1 MTVHEFV
8 DVLDETL
15 PQPVGSRPAAWAAD
29 RARLLGA
36 RVAAGARAHRHS
48 LALLAVLLPVVALV
62 HGVNFD
68 GWPGRVTDDEGTYA
82 AQAYSMQYWNRI
94 AHYTYWYDHPFG
106 GWLLIAIY
114 TKLTDGFH
122 RAATAVTAARELM
135 FLLHLASCVLLYR
148 FGRLLGLRR
157 FFAGLALLVFSL
169 SPLALW
175 YQRMA
180 FLDNIA
186 VMWLLAAFVCAASPR
201 RSVAAAALA
210 GTFMAFSFWSKETT
224 LLFLPGLY
232 VLLWQHRDPRNW
244 RFVRRNFLGC
254 LIGICGIYI
263 LYAAAKNE
271 LFEGPGHVSLEW
283 AVRWQLFDRAPSG
296 SVLDTGSDTYNV
308 VRSWLDLDPYL
319 VLAGIAAA
327 VPLLALRRLRVVS
340 ALLLIQ
346 FGFIFR
352 NGYLPNPYVTA
363 MLPFAALCA
372 AGLLDAA
379 LPRALPRAGGA
390 DGERDGDGNAGGG
403 ALGVPGW
410 LTAVW
415 TGLRRGAVAAAVIGS
430 VVALAWDWTPKIH
443 TALTMDASAPSRDAT
458 RWFLAHIR
466 DDGTVI
472 TDDIAWTDLTIHG
485 RRPLPVWFYKLDLDP
500 QVRGHFPH
508 GWKDVDYLMMGKP
521 PDSVLAEVPIVA
533 EALHHSV
540 VLKSFGNGEIE
551 IRRVLPPGCRIDIP
565 PARCGPDASER
576 TIPSA
581 GAGNHGSDYGYV
593 PAASGQGPAARV
605 GDLNSTTPRP
615 GDGDAQRAA
624 SGSGRSGGGAGE
636 PARESG
642 DSARHQDGVL
652 SPGGG

>member
-1 MTVHEFV
+1 MTVP
-8 DVLDETL
+8 DVFDALDETL
-15 PQPVGSRPAAWAAD
+15 PRPVASSPAAWAAD
-29 RARLLGA
+29 RARLLSA
-36 RVAAGARAHRHS
+36 RVADGARAHRRS
-48 LALLAVLLPVVALV
+48 LALLAVLLPIVAVV

-135 FLLHLASCVLLYR
+135 FLLHLVSCVLLYR
-148 FGRLLGLRR
+148 LGRLLGLRR

-232 VLLWQHRDPRNW
+232 VLLWQHRDSRNW

-254 LIGICGIYI
+254 LLGICGIYI

-340 ALLLIQ
+340 ALLLLQ

-379 LPRALPRAGGA
+379 LPRTPLRVAGA
-390 DGERDGDGNAGGG
+390 DGERDGDGG
-403 ALGVPGW
+403 ARGVPGW

-415 TGLRRGAVAAAVIGS
+415 TGLRRGAVAVAVVGS
-430 VVALAWDWTPKIH
+430 VVTLAWDWTPKIH
-443 TALTMDASAPSRDAT
+443 TALTVDASAPSRDAT
-458 RWFLAHIR
+458 RWFLAHIH
-466 DDGTVI
+466 DNGTVI
-472 TDDIAWTDLTIHG
+472 TDDIAWTDLVVAG

-500 QVRGHFPH
+500 EVRGHFPH

-551 IRRVLPPGCRIDIP
+551 IRRVLPPGCRPDIP
-565 PARCGPDASER
+565 PAHCGPDASQR
-576 TIPSA
+576 LSPSA
-581 GAGNHGSDYGYV
+581 GAGDYNSDHGYAPVGG
-593 PAASGQGPAARV
+593 GQGPVVRV
-605 GDLNSTTPRP
+605 GDPGSGAARP
-615 GDGDAQRAA
+615 GDGDAQRPAG
-624 SGSGRSGGGAGE
+624 GSGRLGGGVGE
-636 PARESG
+636 SARDSG
-642 DSARHQDGVL
+642 DPLRRRDGVL
-652 SPGGG
+652 SPGGP

>member
-1 MTVHEFV
+1 MTVP
-8 DVLDETL
+8 DVFDAFDETV
-15 PQPVGSRPAAWAAD
+15 PRPVARRPAAWAAD
-29 RARLLGA
+29 RARLLGVW
-36 RVAAGARAHRHS
+36 VAAGARAHRHS
-48 LALLAVLLPVVALV
+48 VVLLAVLLPIVAV
-62 HGVNFD
+62 IHGVNFD

-135 FLLHLASCVLLYR
+135 FLLHLTSCVLLYR
-148 FGRLLGLRR
+148 LGRLLGLRR

-180 FLDNIA
+180 FLDNIG

-296 SVLDTGSDTYNV
+296 SVLDHGSDTYNV

-340 ALLLIQ
+340 ALLLMQ

-372 AGLLDAA
+372 AGLLDVV
-379 LPRALPRAGGA
+379 LPRIRPRTPVDLDQDDDDRGGEA
-390 DGERDGDGNAGGG
+390 R
-403 ALGVPGW
+403 GVPGW
-410 LTAVW
+410 LTAAW
-415 TGLRRGAVAAAVIGS
+415 TGLRRGAVAVAVIGS
-430 VVALAWDWTPKIH
+430 VVTLAWDWTPKIH
-443 TALTMDASAPSRDAT
+443 TALTRDASAPSRDAT
-458 RWFLAHIR
+458 RWFLAHIH

-533 EALHHSV
+533 EAIHHSV

-565 PARCGPDASER
+565 PARCGPDASEQ

-593 PAASGQGPAARV
+593 PAASGQSPAVRV
-605 GDLNSTTPRP
+605 GDPGSTTPRP
-615 GDGDAQRAA
+615 GDGDAQRPAG
-624 SGSGRSGGGAGE
+624 GSGRPGGGAGE
-636 PARESG
+636 SARESA
-642 DSARHQDGVL
+642 DSARHRDGVL

>member
-1 MTVHEFV
+1 MTTVP
-8 DVLDETL
+8 DVFDETL
-15 PQPVGSRPAAWAAD
+15 PHPVAPRPAAWAAD

-36 RVAAGARAHRHS
+36 WVAAGARAHRSS
-48 LALLAVLLPVVALV
+48 LVLLAVLLPVVAVV

-135 FLLHLASCVLLYR
+135 FLLHLVSCVLLYR
-148 FGRLLGLRR
+148 LGRLLGLRR

-180 FLDNIA
+180 FLDNIG

-254 LIGICGIYI
+254 LLGICGIYI

-340 ALLLIQ
+340 ALLLMQ

-372 AGLLDAA
+372 AGLLDAV
-379 LPRALPRAGGA
+379 LPRALPRMSTDHGG
-390 DGERDGDGNAGGG
+390 RDGDGERHGHGDGDGHGDAVRERGGG
-403 ALGVPGW
+403 RGMPEW
-410 LTAVW
+410 TTAAW
-415 TGLRRGAVAAAVIGS
+415 TGLRRGAVAAAVVGS
-430 VVALAWDWTPKIH
+430 VVTLAWDWTPKIH
-443 TALTMDASAPSRDAT
+443 KALTLDASAPSRDAT
-458 RWFLAHIR
+458 RWFLAHIH

-500 QVRGHFPH
+500 EVRGHFPH

-551 IRRVLPPGCRIDIP
+551 IRRVLPPGCRVDIP
-565 PARCGPDASER
+565 PARCGPGPDS
-576 TIPSA
+576 
-581 GAGNHGSDYGYV
+581 V
-593 PAASGQGPAARV
+593 PARS
-605 GDLNSTTPRP
+605 
-615 GDGDAQRAA
+615 GDGDAQRPA
-624 SGSGRSGGGAGE
+624 SGRGHPGAGAGE
-636 PARESG
+636 PARDSG
-642 DSARHQDGVL
+642 DPLRRRDGVL

>member
-1 MTVHEFV
+1 MTLSDLDTIPLGIPRSPAVPAVPAVRAVPVVHRG
-8 DVLDETL
+8 L
-15 PQPVGSRPAAWAAD
+15 AA
-29 RARLLGA
+29 
-36 RVAAGARAHRHS
+36 ARAHRHS
-48 LALLAVLLPVVALV
+48 LAVLAVVLPVVAV
-62 HGVNFD
+62 IHGVNFD

-135 FLLHLASCVLLYR
+135 FLLHLVSCVLLYR
-148 FGRLLGLRR
+148 LGRLLGLRR
-157 FFAGLALLVFSL
+157 FFAAVALLAFSL
-169 SPLALW
+169 SPLGLW

-186 VMWLLAAFVCAASPR
+186 VMWLLAAFVAAASPR

-232 VLLWQHRDPRNW
+232 VLLRQHRDPRNW

-296 SVLDTGSDTYNV
+296 SVLDTSSDTYHV
-308 VRSWLDLDPYL
+308 VRSWLDLDPYV

-327 VPLLALRRLRVVS
+327 VPLLALRRLRVVA
-340 ALLLIQ
+340 ALLLLQ

-372 AGLLDAA
+372 AGLLDVI
-379 LPRALPRAGGA
+379 LPSPSPSPRSA
-390 DGERDGDGNAGGG
+390 
-403 ALGVPGW
+403 PGW
-410 LTAVW
+410 LASTWAW
-415 TGLRRGAVAAAVIGS
+415 IRRGAVAAALIGAVMTLVPGWS
-430 VVALAWDWTPKIH
+430 PKIH
-443 TALTMDASAPSRDAT
+443 TALTDDASAPSRDAT
-458 RWFLAHIR
+458 RWFLAHIH
-466 DDGTVI
+466 DHGTVV
-472 TDDIAWTDLTIHG
+472 TDDIAWTDLVIAG

-500 QVRGHFPH
+500 AVRAHFPH
-508 GWKDVDYLMMGKP
+508 GWRDVNYLMMGKP
-521 PDSVLAEVPIVA
+521 PDSVLTEVPIVA
-533 EALHHSV
+533 EALRHSV
-540 VLKSFGNGEIE
+540 VLRSFGNGEIE
-551 IRRVLPPGCRIDIP
+551 IRRVLPSHQP
-565 PARCGPDASER
+565 P
-576 TIPSA
+576 PS
-581 GAGNHGSDYGYV
+581 
-593 PAASGQGPAARV
+593 P
-605 GDLNSTTPRP
+605 
-615 GDGDAQRAA
+615 
-624 SGSGRSGGGAGE
+624 
-636 PARESG
+636 
-642 DSARHQDGVL
+642 
-652 SPGGG
+652 